1 MPRQA
6 NKTQSNFPNV
16 TNSSNEYPN
25 YTQRGQSNSWF
36 QLGGRDWLCLL
47 SSRMREEELEIYAI
61 WIVTAW
67 HVINVEYAVG
77 MNYVENYFLFLW
89 FQTRIEFDHFNSKNI
104 PQNILKTIWETS
116 NDGID
121 ILYIKKNRRIGG
133 LDGAFCL
140 FLPQGSKSLFAISNL
155 AHFFSS
161 YLELSHHALHF
172 NSHGIKSTI
181 TSESI
186 NTRAS
191 CPQCCI
197 CLIKFHT
204 NKSKGICWL
213 PSLLYVWR
221 VWKLLHVHRL
231 FRRCYQ

>member
-1 MPRQA
+1 MSIQITHKGA
-6 NKTQSNFPNV
+6 NQTVGFCWAVATDFVYYHPEWEKKSWKLTQSK
-16 TNSSNEYPN
+16 
-25 YTQRGQSNSWF
+25 
-36 QLGGRDWLCLL
+36 LWLHGMSLMWSMRWEWIL
-47 SSRMREEELEIYAI
+47 SKMIF
-61 WIVTAW
+61 
-67 HVINVEYAVG
+67 
-77 MNYVENYFLFLW
+77 FLLW
-89 FQTRIEFDHFNSKNI
+89 FQTRNEFDHFNSKNI

-191 CPQCCI
+191 CPEWCI
-197 CLIKFHT
+197 WLIKFHM

-221 VWKLLHVHRL
+221 VWKLQHVHRL
-231 FRRCYQ
+231 SGRCYQ